1 MKELEDIDRNLLKCP
16 CTTPKEACHLELRIL
31 TIGSIVKSRR
41 LNYLHYLLQCEK
53 EGMLYKFFQAMH
65 ENPSKD
71 DWSEQVLR
79 DLEDLNIK
87 DKFED
92 IQSKSQFAMKKMVKI
107 KIQEY
112 ALDQLNMQKF
122 SHSKMD
128 GLVHIELK
136 MQEYLLSEE
145 ITTDQ
150 KRNLF
155 SFRTR
160 MAEFSENYPSG
171 NDVLPCKMCDLH
183 RDCQAHSVSCHETM
197 KHVRVKGKYEEI
209 FANNVS
215 RDSALML
222 NQITEIRK
230 NKLG

>member
-1 MKELEDIDRNLLKCP
+1 MSKYN
-16 CTTPKEACHLELRIL
+16 PKGHLELGIL

-53 EGMLYKFFQAMH
+53 EGMLYKFFQAKH

-79 DLEDLNIK
+79 DLEDLNII

-128 GLVHIELK
+128 GLIHIELK
-136 MQEYLLSEE
+136 MQEYILSEE

-160 MAEFSENYPSG
+160 MAEFSENYRSG

-183 RDCQAHSVSCHETM
+183 TDCQAHSVSCHETM
-197 KHVRVKGKYEEI
+197 KHVRSGRVG
-209 FANNVS
+209 
-215 RDSALML
+215 
-222 NQITEIRK
+222 
-230 NKLG
+230 